1 MHPRPGLLAAEA
13 RPDPCPCGTGLSHAL
28 CCGLD
33 PAWPL
38 PPVPHAMA
46 AFDAGDTEA
55 AERACLDA
63 LERDPLHRQALRI
76 LLRLRRASGP
86 PTSVAVILR
95 RLVQLDPNDF
105 VATNELALELLAQGN
120 LPEAELQA
128 RNAVRIAPENAQA
141 HNLLGMA
148 LTESQRPQHGEFHY
162 RRSLTL
168 SGGRDP
174 VLLANLAWSL
184 KLQGRMDE
192 ARTLYQESLHAAP
205 DVPQTWLGWVRLEEA
220 DRQLEQAAALLDQA
234 EARFPGDPR
243 FLVIRAV
250 LQGRLRQYEAALAT
264 LDRTAGAD
272 GRLGPDELLEK
283 GALLDRM
290 GRYDD
295 AFAAF
300 TEGKRQVRALTGD
313 AYLADHAAQLAGRL
327 ARFFVA
333 GRLALLP
340 QAPTLERV
348 PQPLFILGFPR
359 SGTTLMEQMLT
370 AHPHIAAGDELPF
383 IAELTNLLPRMLGS
397 PLAYPEALS
406 ELWMADH
413 RDDLGTLR
421 DHYLQRVRQQN
432 LVTAGATR
440 FTDKMPLN
448 ETHLGLIALLF
459 PQAPLVH
466 LIRHPLDV
474 VLSTFSNNLTHGF
487 FCSYALE
494 TAARHY
500 VLVMDLV
507 EHYRREMAL
516 CYLPIRYEDLVEHP
530 EASVRRV
537 LAFVGEPFDPACMR
551 FEENRRYARTASYA
565 QVTERLYR
573 RSLYR
578 YRNYIEHLRPVL
590 PILQPVIERLG
601 YRVD

>member
-1 MHPRPGLLAAEA
+1 M
-13 RPDPCPCGTGLSHAL
+13 
-28 CCGLD
+28 
-33 PAWPL
+33 
-38 PPVPHAMA
+38 PPVMAM
-46 AFDAGDTEA
+46 FDAGDAVA

-63 LERDPLHRQALRI
+63 LEHDPRHPQALRI
-76 LLRLRRASGP
+76 LLRLRRAAGP
-86 PTSVAVILR
+86 GTAVTTLLR

-105 VATNELALELLAQGN
+105 VATSDLALDLLAQGN
-120 LPEAELQA
+120 LAEAEVHA
-128 RNAVRIAPENAQA
+128 RNAVRIAPENPQA
-141 HNLLGMA
+141 HNVLGMA
-148 LTESQRPQHGEFHY
+148 LTESHRPQHGEFHY
-162 RRSLTL
+162 RRSLAL
-168 SGGRDP
+168 SGDRDP

-192 ARTLYQESLHAAP
+192 ARALYRESLQAAP

-234 EARFPGDPR
+234 EARFPDDPR

-250 LQGRLRQYEAALAT
+250 LQGRQRKYEAALAT

-290 GRYDD
+290 GRFDD

-300 TEGKRQVRALTGD
+300 TEGKRQMRALTGD
-313 AYLADHAAQLAGRL
+313 AYLADHAARL
-327 ARFFVA
+327 ASQLERFFVA

-340 QAPTLERV
+340 QAPTLEQA

-370 AHPHIAAGDELPF
+370 AHPCIAAGDELPF
-383 IAELTNLLPRMLGS
+383 IAELTDLLPRMLGS
-397 PLAYPEALS
+397 PLTYPDALS
-406 ELWMADH
+406 ELWMSDH

-421 DHYLQRVRQQN
+421 DHYLQRVRQRN
-432 LVTAGATR
+432 VVTPGATR

-448 ETHLGLIALLF
+448 EMHLGLIALMF
-459 PQAPLVH
+459 PRAPLVH

-474 VLSTFSNNLTHGF
+474 VLSTFSNSLTHGF

-507 EHYRREMAL
+507 EHYRREMTL
-516 CYLPIRYEDLVEHP
+516 CYLQIRYEDLVEHP
-530 EASVRRV
+530 EAAVRRV
-537 LAFVGEPFDPACMR
+537 LAYVGEPFDPACLR

-578 YRNYIEHLRPVL
+578 YRNYAEHLRPVL

-601 YRVD
+601 YRID